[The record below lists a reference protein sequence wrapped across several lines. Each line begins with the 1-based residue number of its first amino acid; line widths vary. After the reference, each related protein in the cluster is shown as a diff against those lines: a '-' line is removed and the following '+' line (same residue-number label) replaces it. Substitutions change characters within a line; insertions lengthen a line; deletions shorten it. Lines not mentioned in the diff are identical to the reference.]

1 MTGKST
7 LSAASRE
14 EAGGASLNAKG
25 AEAIPE
31 RRDIKALAE

>member
-7 LSAASRE
+7 LYAASRE
-14 EAGGASLNAKG
+14 EAGGASLSAKG

-31 RRDIKALAE
+31 RQGVKACAD